1 MPEETIFA
9 TESVESR
16 ESIAASLRA
25 VADKLEAGEPVTL
38 AAGEESV
45 SLTVPPR
52 ATFEVQVERETGS
65 GSEEQSVEF
74 EIEWDVGAD
83 GDGTEPSLSIE

>member
-16 ESIAASLRA
+16 ESIATSLRT

-45 SLTVPPR
+45 SLSVPPR
-52 ATFEVQVERETGS
+52 ATFGVQVERETGS
-65 GSEEQSVEF
+65 GTEERSVEF

-83 GDGTEPSLSIE
+83 ADGTETSLSIE

>member
-38 AAGEESV
+38 AAGDESV
-45 SLTVPPR
+45 SLSVPQQ
-52 ATFEVQVERETGS
+52 ATFEVQVERETG
-65 GSEEQSVEF
+65 GGAEERSVEF

-83 GDGTEPSLSIE
+83 GTETSLSIE

>member
-9 TESVESR
+9 SESVESR
-16 ESIAASLRA
+16 ESIATSLRT

-45 SLTVPPR
+45 TLSVPPR
-52 ATFEVQVERETGS
+52 ATFEVTAERETEG
-65 GSEEQSVEF
+65 GHEELSVEL
-74 EIEWDVGAD
+74 EIEWDVGTDAD
-83 GDGTEPSLSIE
+83 GTNATLSIE